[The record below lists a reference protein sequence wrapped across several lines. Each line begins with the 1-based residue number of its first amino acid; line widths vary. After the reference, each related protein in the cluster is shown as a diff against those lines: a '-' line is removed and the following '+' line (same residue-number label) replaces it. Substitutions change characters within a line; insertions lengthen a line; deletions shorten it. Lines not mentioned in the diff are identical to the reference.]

1 MPVAQAI
8 AGCPLSCVVVNVNG
22 MRNKTKRRTLFQ
34 RLRTLRCCIIIL
46 CETHSRD
53 DAETTAWTQEG
64 AGPGLPWEGH
74 AFWHHGT
81 YQSIFFL
88 ACYMG
93 PVNWQPQ
100 VKGYTGTTGFTAGNP
115 QEPSC

>member
-74 AFWHHGT
+74 AF
-81 YQSIFFL
+81 FFFFFFGL
-88 ACYMG
+88 VTWG
-93 PVNWQPQ
+93 Q
-100 VKGYTGTTGFTAGNP
+100 
-115 QEPSC
+115 